1 MTCDE
6 ARALLVDA
14 RRGRLSAETQ
24 TALDAHVAGCPA
36 CAHEAAADALL
47 SEALEG
53 RMPQHAAPLAL
64 KRRLAASWAGT
75 GLPAAPPATARAAD
89 ARREDSTRA
98 AGPARASWGSR
109 WRRAVVPALAAAVL
123 MLALVPLYYRQ
134 AGDGGAAMVTEAV
147 NDHLRLLT
155 AQHPL
160 DIESGGIH
168 QVKPWFEGR
177 LDFAPVVRFEGNADF
192 PLRGGAVG
200 YYLDRKAA
208 VFVFNRRL
216 HVVTLLVFPAQGLPW
231 PRRGLE
237 RVGRMEAQL
246 TTSRGFTTILW
257 REGDLGYAL
266 VSDVDRAELLTLLG
280 KLAASS

>member
-14 RRGRLSAETQ
+14 RRGRLSAETRA
-24 TALDAHVAGCPA
+24 ALDAHVAGCPA

-47 SEALEG
+47 GEALEG
-53 RMPQHAAPLAL
+53 RLPQHAAPLAL
-64 KRRLAASWAGT
+64 KRRLAASWAAT
-75 GLPAAPPATARAAD
+75 GLPTPPPDVARAPERPA
-89 ARREDSTRA
+89 
-98 AGPARASWGSR
+98 ARAPWGAG
-109 WRRAVVPALAAAVL
+109 WRRALVPALAAAVVV
-123 MLALVPLYYRQ
+123 LALVPLYYRQ

-168 QVKPWFEGR
+168 RVKPWFEGR
-177 LDFAPVVRFEGNADF
+177 LDFAPVVRFEGDAEF

-216 HVVTLLVFPAQGLPW
+216 HAITLLVFPAQGLPW

-237 RVGRMEAQL
+237 RVGPVEAAV
-246 TTSRGFTTILW
+246 TASRGFNAILW
-257 REGDLGYAL
+257 REGELGYAL
-266 VSDVDRAELLTLLG
+266 VSDVDRSDLLTLFG
-280 KLAASS
+280 KLAARS